1 MKEKKS
7 KSFEE
12 QFSRLREIV
21 ELLDS
26 GNAPLDELL
35 LHYEEGML
43 LAKNLRD
50 YLSKAEQKVIDISK
64 KSSE

>member
-35 LHYEEGML
+35 MHYEEGML

-50 YLSKAEQKVIDISK
+50 YLSKSEQKVIDISK
-64 KSSE
+64 KLSE